1 MIEPSIHSIFPT
13 PIYFTNLYREFTK
26 KELSLVDKCKLNVN
40 KNESNTTSSDTY
52 ILNHKLFKDLK
63 TELDLIIQD
72 YFNKIISSSNNIKP
86 YITQSWLNYTEKNQ
100 FHHKHNHWNS
110 FISGVVYINC
120 NNENETITFFKEK
133 HEMLNFETKEY
144 NLWNSKTWSFVVN
157 NGDVVLFPSELEH
170 MVQVKTTDNTRISL
184 SFNVFVKGHLGS
196 QINLTKLILT

>member
-72 YFNKIISSSNNIKP
+72 YFNKIISPSNNIKP

-120 NNENETITFFKEK
+120 NTANESITFFKEK
-133 HEMLNFETKEY
+133 HEMLNFETKDY

-157 NGDVVLFPSELEH
+157 NGDVILFPSELEH

-196 QINLTKLILT
+196 EVKLTKLILT

>member
-1 MIEPSIHSIFPT
+1 MNITSDLQHLFPIPVGRYNFNQKFTIEELNYINNLEKVQNLGNQRTADSYVLKNDSLKDISIF
-13 PIYFTNLYREFTK
+13 
-26 KELSLVDKCKLNVN
+26 C
-40 KNESNTTSSDTY
+40 NECVS
-52 ILNHKLFKDLK
+52 
-63 TELDLIIQD
+63 D
-72 YFNKIISSSNNIKP
+72 YFNKIYKPTNDVNIK
-86 YITQSWLNYTEKNQ
+86 ITQSWLNYTEKNQ

-120 NNENETITFFKEK
+120 NKENETITFFKEK

-196 QINLTKLILT
+196 EINLTKLILT

>member
-26 KELSLVDKCKLNVN
+26 KELSLVDKCKFNVN

-52 ILNHKLFKDLK
+52 IINHKLFKDLK
-63 TELDLIIQD
+63 TELDSIIQD
-72 YFNKIISSSNNIKP
+72 YFNKIISPSNNIKP

-120 NNENETITFFKEK
+120 NKENETITFFKEK
-133 HEMLNFETKEY
+133 HEMLNFETKNY

-196 QINLTKLILT
+196 EINLTKLILT